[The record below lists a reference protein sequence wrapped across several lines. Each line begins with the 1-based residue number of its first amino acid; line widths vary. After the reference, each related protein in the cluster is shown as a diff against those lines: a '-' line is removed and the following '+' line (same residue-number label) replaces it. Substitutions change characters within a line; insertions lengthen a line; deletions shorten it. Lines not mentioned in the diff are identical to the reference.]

1 MTENIKGIINEAI
14 SELNEQLDD
23 DKKLEFDDNIE
34 LLGRDAAIDSMDFVT
49 LITIIEELIL
59 DRLGKNIHIV
69 SDKAFSM
76 EKSPFHSIGTLTDFV
91 EELSK

>member
-1 MTENIKGIINEAI
+1 MTEKIKDIIKDAV

-23 DKKLEFDDNIE
+23 DKRLEFDNNIK

-49 LITIIEELIL
+49 LITIIEELIS

-76 EKSPFHSIGTLTDFV
+76 ERSPFHSIGTLTDFV
-91 EELSK
+91 AELSK